1 MLNICRTEKI
11 ILANFCS
18 IWRQTLEMSTTCS
31 WLLLHLH
38 VVRLTSVWRRRRRE
52 GGGGLQRRRFHTK
65 YWRRRGIS
73 SLFLPGMLWLIFDHS
88 CSSHAMDEKRPKT
101 LIYVSYLA
109 GVAFEGSPDNSVSN
123 CQIKIIKQTGKVAA
137 LEKLVLGE
145 YNKNRPLSSFSAISF
160 LNLIR
165 PVYLSA
171 KCCHSH
177 ATFNS

>member
-18 IWRQTLEMSTTCS
+18 IWRQTLEMSTTSC
-31 WLLLHLH
+31 WLLLHLYII
-38 VVRLTSVWRRRRRE
+38 RLTSVWRRRRRE
-52 GGGGLQRRRFHTK
+52 GGGGGVRRRFHK
-65 YWRRRGIS
+65 EYWRSRGRWG
-73 SLFLPGMLWLIFDHS
+73 LFLLGIIWRIFDHS

-145 YNKNRPLSSFSAISF
+145 YNKNRSLSSFSAISV

-165 PVYLSA
+165 PVYVSA